1 MESSDYFSDEDE
13 EIYQQAT
20 VAESG
25 RDSTETKYKKWL
37 DSDSEISNISSIY
50 RLEIENSNNKESETI
65 KDNKNGEKNNVFE
78 NDKEEKSEKE
88 NEEENIELEDAYSEK
103 EIEEEKEEDNC
114 SEETFE
120 DSNNIRSNYTFVWD
134 EGGNDVKLTGS
145 FSDWKIQFP
154 MTKDPNDQKFKIQ
167 LPLNNEIYQYK
178 FIVDGKW
185 KCSKHFPTKEDGNGN
200 INNFLDN
207 TKNVLVMPKNTKKV
221 EKNEKKD
228 KKTNESTKKTIKV
241 IKKSKTTKNKNK
253 KKSRIST
260 KTKTAKTRASTVN
273 KDKITR
279 NVSIYQS
286 QYPSDDDIL
295 PLPLPNESYFESFK
309 LEDYSNQ
316 KSIGNKK
323 YYDYYDRYCFSFEA
337 SSRPIFVLGHVNLNH
352 LISVKQNN
360 KSKILKNCMSF
371 RYREK
376 ATTFIYYK

>member
-1 MESSDYFSDEDE
+1 MESSDNFSDEDE
-13 EIYQQAT
+13 EFYQQAT
-20 VAESG
+20 VEESG
-25 RDSTETKYKKWL
+25 RESTFGTKYKKFL
-37 DSDSEISNISSIY
+37 DSDTEISNISSIY

-65 KDNKNGEKNNVFE
+65 KDNKNGEKHKKYQ
-78 NDKEEKSEKE
+78 NDKEEKSEE
-88 NEEENIELEDAYSEK
+88 EYEEEKNELEDNSSKNEIKEK
-103 EIEEEKEEDNC
+103 KEEENC

-120 DSNNIRSNYTFVWD
+120 DSNNIRSNITFNWD
-134 EGGNDVKLTGS
+134 EDGKDVKLTGS
-145 FSDWKIQFP
+145 FSDWKIQFQ

-167 LPLNNEIYQYK
+167 LPLNNEIYQFK

-185 KCSKHFPTKEDGNGN
+185 RCSKHYPTKDDGNGN
-200 INNFLDN
+200 LNNILDN
-207 TKNVLVMPKNTKKV
+207 TKNVLVKSKEIKKV
-221 EKNEKKD
+221 ERNEKKD
-228 KKTNESTKKTIKV
+228 KKHKENVKKTTIL
-241 IKKSKTTKNKNK
+241 KKSKTTKNK

-260 KTKTAKTRASTVN
+260 KTKTDKTRASTVN

-279 NVSIYQS
+279 NISIYQS

-295 PLPLPNESYFESFK
+295 PLPLPNETYFESFK

-316 KSIGNKK
+316 KYIGNKI

-352 LISVKQNN
+352 LISVKPKN
-360 KSKILKNCMSF
+360 KSKILKNSMSF

>member
-13 EIYQQAT
+13 ELYQQAT
-20 VAESG
+20 IAESG
-25 RDSTETKYKKWL
+25 KESVLETKYKKWF

-50 RLEIENSNNKESETI
+50 RLELENKESEII
-65 KDNKNGEKNNVFE
+65 KENKNGEKNNISE
-78 NDKEEKSEKE
+78 NDKEDKSEKE
-88 NEEENIELEDAYSEK
+88 FEEENEDLEDNDSEE
-103 EIEEEKEEDNC
+103 EIEEKKEEENS

-120 DSNNIRSNYTFVWD
+120 DSNNIKSKVTFIWD
-134 EGGNDVKLTGS
+134 EGGSDVKLTGS
-145 FSDWKIQFP
+145 FSDWKILFP
-154 MTKDPNDQKFKIQ
+154 MTKDPKDQKFKIQ

-185 KCSKHFPTKEDGNGN
+185 RFSKSYPTQEDGNGN
-200 INNFLDN
+200 INNILDN
-207 TKNVLVMPKNTKKV
+207 TKNVLVTQKEINKI
-221 EKNEKKD
+221 EKNAKKD
-228 KKTNESTKKTIKV
+228 KKNNEKTKKTKKIIK
-241 IKKSKTTKNKNK
+241 ISKTTKNQ
-253 KKSRIST
+253 KKSLIST
-260 KTKTAKTRASTVN
+260 KTKTAKTRASTTN

-279 NVSIYQS
+279 NISIYQS
-286 QYPSDDDIL
+286 EYPSDDDIL
-295 PLPLPNESYFESFK
+295 PLPLPNERYFESFK

-323 YYDYYDRYCFSFEA
+323 YYEYYDRYCFSFET

-360 KSKILKNCMSF
+360 NSKILKNSMSF